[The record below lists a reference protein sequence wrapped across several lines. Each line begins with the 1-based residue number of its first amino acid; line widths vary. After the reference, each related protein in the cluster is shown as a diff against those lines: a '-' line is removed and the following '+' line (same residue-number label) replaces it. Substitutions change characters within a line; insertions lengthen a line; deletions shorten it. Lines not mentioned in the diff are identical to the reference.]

1 MATVKRGNVPPTH
14 PTVWIGLALAAL
26 GLLLAVYAYTGSR
39 VYDIAFA
46 FIALVGAFLA
56 LAGILTAA
64 WGRSI
69 MASRASRS
77 RRAAFSSDA
86 MAMSRPAEQP
96 TSEEV
101 PTVASSAEKKRFTFS
116 LGRRTK
122 SEPAREPEAIP
133 AGVFAF
139 RRREPAPAREREP
152 DVPEVAADEPLV
164 TTAASETSEDQDAP
178 VRVVIAPS
186 ADPVRVTLRC
196 PQCGTTFSAEGVR
209 PFAASCTS
217 CGFSATI

>member
-14 PTVWIGLALAAL
+14 PTVWIGLALAAI

-39 VYDIAFA
+39 VYEIAFA
-46 FIALVGAFLA
+46 IVALVGAFLA
-56 LAGILTAA
+56 LVGIMTAA

-69 MASRASRS
+69 MASRASRD

-86 MAMSRPAEQP
+86 MSMSQQAEDRP
-96 TSEEV
+96 TSEEL
-101 PTVASSAEKKRFTFS
+101 PTVAASAEKKRFAFS
-116 LGRRTK
+116 LGKRNK
-122 SEPAREPEAIP
+122 QDAAREPEAIP

-139 RRREPAPAREREP
+139 RRKEPAPRPAPEP
-152 DVPEVAADEPLV
+152 VRAPEPEPAPVVPDITADEPLV
-164 TTAASETSEDQDAP
+164 TLAP
-178 VRVVIAPS
+178 P

-209 PFAASCTS
+209 PFEARCTS
-217 CGFSATI
+217 CGFSATV